1 MSVKSSK
8 RVKSSQGPF
17 SPPLTTTSAAAIEH
31 DIYLDDDDDRDNDA
45 FLCDDSQA
53 LLLLQQQQQ
62 QHGGGQNTEAP
73 GLKPL
78 FAPPVEEFSP
88 TLHALGLCREL
99 GEMML
104 RGEFCDL
111 TLVTETSTIPVH
123 VCVVAACSQAV
134 GNYLRQSPVKYVKLS
149 NLPGLT
155 DIQKR
160 ALNDEFVVRNL
171 MCDYAYF
178 GHFSAQVR
186 SSASAVC
193 MLDDDDG
200 VGAMERT
207 VRLLA
212 GAIGLGIAGAVQ
224 GSSRILMSRIDV
236 ANGLLIYSA
245 AWDLGCTELERVA
258 EAFVDA
264 NFPLVCLEQSWID
277 ASDDL
282 LSRILCRDELNT
294 GAGEMEV
301 FRAISRWA
309 FEDFASRQ
317 IMVEAMLNNPRILR
331 VQYLSDANLADLFT
345 DSIVRHFAHTVK
357 RMLEGEVERR
367 RVGQP
372 CEVNVPCRYFE
383 ASPSMVSPQA
393 LFCMDLEA
401 SPRPS
406 HSAVVAVTN
415 TTLSAATAGGSTN
428 HHANAQLFRSIRV
441 LPGHEKAVCS
451 LAANERWVVSGSQ
464 DHTIRVWDLESNS
477 TKTILRGHVDSVSVL
492 RFFPNGQLISGSFD
506 RSIRVWDDANGWKSA
521 GFVAPMAH
529 DDPITC
535 LMVIS
540 RTNQLASGTS
550 GGEIKIWSP
559 LPGDGNGETGNWGL
573 FFMLQNAHA
582 HVLWSCCEWADSVVT
597 GSSDTEIRVW
607 DSSTWELRRRLQF
620 HKDEVQALLVI
631 GDELYSGS
639 DDGVINVYRTNADS
653 PVRTTSL
660 GRAIMAFAELDSN
673 LVVGLGDGGILVL
686 HAKELWLVAELKSHA
701 SSVMALA
708 VVTKRHLVSG
718 SFDKTVRVWER
729 NSSPTVA
736 AAAGV
741 L

>member
-8 RVKSSQGPF
+8 RVKSSQPTPQQPQSVQVPF
-17 SPPLTTTSAAAIEH
+17 SPPTTEH
-31 DIYLDDDDDRDNDA
+31 DIYLDDDDDRDHDA
-45 FLCDDSQA
+45 FLCEVDDSQA
-53 LLLLQQQQQ
+53 LLLL
-62 QHGGGQNTEAP
+62 GQNTEAL
-73 GLKPL
+73 GLKPPPI
-78 FAPPVEEFSP
+78 PPVEEFSP
-88 TLHALGLCREL
+88 QQHALGLCREL

-134 GNYLRQSPVKYVKLS
+134 GNYLKQSPIKYVKLS

-212 GAIGLGIAGAVQ
+212 GAIGLGISGAVQ

-258 EAFVDA
+258 ETFVDA

-331 VQYLSDANLADLFT
+331 VQYLSDGNLADLFT
-345 DSIVRHFAHTVK
+345 DSIVLHFAHTIK

-367 RVGQP
+367 RLGQP

-383 ASPSMVSPQA
+383 ASPAIVSPQA

-401 SPRPS
+401 SPRPA
-406 HSAVVAVTN
+406 HSVVNNIATN
-415 TTLSAATAGGSTN
+415 NQNS
-428 HHANAQLFRSIRV
+428 QLFRSIRV

-464 DHTIRVWDLESNS
+464 DHTIRVWDLETNS
-477 TKTILRGHVDSVSVL
+477 TKTILRGHTDSVSVL

-550 GGEIKIWSP
+550 GGEIKIWSL
-559 LPGDGNGETGNWGL
+559 LPGGGGDGDDSNNEGGATAGGWGL

-582 HVLWSCCEWADSVVT
+582 HVLWSCCEWGDSVVT

-660 GRAIMAFAELDSN
+660 GRAIMAFSELDSN

-729 NSSPTVA
+729 NSSSTA
-736 AAAGV
+736 V